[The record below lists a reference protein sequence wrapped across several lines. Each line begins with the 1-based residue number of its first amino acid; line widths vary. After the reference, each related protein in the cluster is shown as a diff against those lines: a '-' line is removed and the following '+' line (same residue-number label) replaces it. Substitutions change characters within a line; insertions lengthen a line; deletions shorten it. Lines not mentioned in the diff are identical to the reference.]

1 MTDLDFSLPH
11 PGSGSS
17 DSADIDLIQGQALRG
32 LRAELTALRQVVS
45 LLVQANANGTRIDL
59 DSKPVC
65 TLLRQG
71 FGGPVRGGFGTG
83 MVIGQ
88 VPCPNCGATVNDELG
103 VTEERCV
110 FCGITVHTER

>member
-1 MTDLDFSLPH
+1 MIDHDFPL
-11 PGSGSS
+11 PGSGRDSF
-17 DSADIDLIQGQALRG
+17 DSADIDLLQGQALRG
-32 LRAELTALRQVVS
+32 IRAELTALRQVVS

-59 DSKPVC
+59 ESQPVC

-71 FGGPVRGGFGTG
+71 FGGPIRGGFGTG